1 LIRLSTASQVWSGA
15 LVQVQVLM
23 SEEVTVLGEL
33 RWTLGHTHTH
43 TSASFGPC
51 TVTWVPDVAE

>member
-1 LIRLSTASQVWSGA
+1 
-15 LVQVQVLM
+15 M

-33 RWTLGHTHTH
+33 RWTLGHTH